1 MKPSVTPGTR
11 DETRPSRGRRRAWA
25 AVIIA
30 CLTGCLAALSAQG
43 LGQHLTQGGWTPAS
57 ADSVRADGVLTEHFH
72 AGSPDLVL
80 LATTSGSVD
89 APEAQA
95 AGRSVT
101 ARLAADPRTA
111 WVRSYWQTPIDRQPT
126 SDRSTADLGSQLRD
140 TARHRATV
148 LVRFRG
154 NEQDVRS
161 AAAAAM
167 KHHTGR
173 FGPLT
178 ISASGEAAVRAETE
192 RLGADGLRLAEFIA
206 APAVLLLLLWV
217 FGSLVAALLPV
228 LVGLLAVATTTAFLR
243 VLTEHATVSVFAL
256 NVTTLLGFGL
266 AVDYSLLLVSRFRE
280 ELSQGAETSQA
291 VRRTRRTAGRAV
303 ACSAAIIAV
312 SLGALL
318 LFPLPLLRSFA
329 YGGVAVA
336 VAAATGALL
345 VLPALFLLLGERINS
360 RDVFAR
366 LRRAPADPQ
375 SSTGLWYRLAH
386 WVTRRP
392 LAVTAG
398 TLLVL
403 LALAAPVTH
412 IRFGAYDDRILPTD
426 SPVAGTS
433 RELRAHF
440 DSEAVNAAV
449 LVLPGFRAERSPAAL
464 DSYARR
470 LAQEPGVR
478 QVTTATGTYAHG
490 RHVAATASTPRTPL
504 PEKRGGAQ
512 DRPASKALMWPQAA
526 AYTGPPGTWLSV
538 ATTIESPY
546 SPEGYRLTNRLRAV
560 PAPTHALVGGPGAR
574 LADTR
579 RMLTERLPLAVAL
592 MSGATFLLLLVFTRS
607 LLIPIKAILLN
618 ILSLAATFGVLVTV
632 FQQGHLTWLL
642 GNVTT
647 TGVTDIIVPALM
659 FCIAF
664 GLSMDYEV
672 FLLSRIVEEHRKG
685 ASTTTAVAVGL
696 QRTGRLFT
704 SAALVFAAVM
714 ACLALSSLA
723 LLKLLGVGLALAVII
738 DGTLVR
744 ALLVPAVM
752 RLAGGVN
759 WWLPGSKGR
768 PGPDAPSEAP
778 TAPDEQRLPAPSPRP
793 KP

>member
-1 MKPSVTPGTR
+1 M
-11 DETRPSRGRRRAWA
+11 
-25 AVIIA
+25 VIIA
-30 CLTGCLAALSAQG
+30 CLTGCLAALAAQG
-43 LGQHLTQGGWTPAS
+43 VGQRVTQGGWTPAS
-57 ADSVRADGVLTEHFH
+57 ADSVRAETVLTEHFR

-80 LATTSGSVD
+80 LATTPGSVD
-89 APEAQA
+89 APGAQA

-101 ARLAADPRTA
+101 ARLAADPHTA
-111 WVRSYWQTPIDRQPT
+111 WVRSYWQKPIGRQQPSSGWT
-126 SDRSTADLGSQLRD
+126 TADPRSQLRD
-140 TARHRATV
+140 VTGHRAMI

-154 NEQDVRS
+154 DEQHVRS

-167 KHHTGR
+167 KRHTGR
-173 FGPLT
+173 FGPLG

-192 RLGADGLRLAEFIA
+192 RLGADGLRLAELIA
-206 APAVLLLLLWV
+206 TPVVLLLLLWV

-228 LVGLLAVATTTAFLR
+228 LVGILAVATTTAFLR

-280 ELSQGAETSQA
+280 ELDQGAETSQA

-303 ACSAAIIAV
+303 ACSAAIVAV

-336 VAAATGALL
+336 VAAATGALV

-403 LALAAPVTH
+403 LALAAPVTQV
-412 IRFGAYDDRILPTD
+412 RFGAYDDRILPTD

-449 LVLPGFRAERSPAAL
+449 VVLPGFRAEPSQTAL
-464 DSYARR
+464 DRYARR
-470 LAQEPGVR
+470 LAREPGVR

-490 RHVAATASTPRTPL
+490 RRITAAAPAPRTPL
-504 PEKRGGAQ
+504 PGRRGEARARTAPRG
-512 DRPASKALMWPQAA
+512 LMMPQAA

-538 ATTIESPY
+538 ATSIETPY
-546 SPEGYRLTNRLRAV
+546 SPEAYRLTNRLRAV
-560 PAPTHALVGGPGAR
+560 PAPAHALIGGPGAR

-579 RMLTERLPLAVAL
+579 CMLTERLPLAVVL
-592 MSGATFLLLLVFTRS
+592 MSVATLLLLLVFTRS
-607 LLIPIKAILLN
+607 LLIPIKALLLN
-618 ILSLAATFGVLVTV
+618 TLSLAATFGVLITV
-632 FQQGHLTWLL
+632 FQQGHLAWLL
-642 GNVTT
+642 GNMTT

-672 FLLSRIVEEHRKG
+672 FLLSRIVEEHRNG
-685 ASTTTAVAVGL
+685 TPTTTAVAVGL

-704 SAALVFAAVM
+704 SAALVFATVM
-714 ACLALSSLA
+714 ACLALASLA

-752 RLAGGVN
+752 RLAGGAN
-759 WWLPGSKGR
+759 WWLPGSKGK
-768 PGPDAPSEAP
+768 PGPQAPAETPSARGEERLP
-778 TAPDEQRLPAPSPRP
+778 NPLPAP
-793 KP
+793 KA